1 MISLMRN
8 YENEMTRICRKYG
21 NRDFDDILEMDIEC
35 KVDAIASWFAFEMDY
50 GTPITEC
57 GFIERMKLMKEWSS
71 EESAMGHLTK
81 NEWMV
86 FQLIGQYMINETL
99 SKQTMK
105 ELLKNDVFTKNEFV
119 GWVKCEGND
128 FKYKINDCGSYYKVA
143 VRRYFVSTTFNVFKM
158 ELKEY
163 KENEKMIVAVC

>member
-8 YENEMTRICRKYG
+8 YENDIDRICCKYANG
-21 NRDFDDILEMDIEC
+21 DFDDICEMDIEV
-35 KVDAIASWFAFEMDY
+35 KVYVIASWFSFEMDY
-50 GTPITEC
+50 GTKITEC
-57 GFIERMKLMKEWSS
+57 GFIERMKLMKEWAS

-86 FQLIGQYMINETL
+86 FQLIGQYMINEAL
-99 SKQTMK
+99 SKQAMK
-105 ELLKNDVFTKNEFV
+105 ELLKNDVFTKKEFV

-128 FKYKINDCGSYYKVA
+128 FKYNINDCGSYYKVT
-143 VRRYFVSTTFNVFKM
+143 VRSGFVSTTFNVFKM

-163 KENEKMIVAVC
+163 KENEKMIVAVW